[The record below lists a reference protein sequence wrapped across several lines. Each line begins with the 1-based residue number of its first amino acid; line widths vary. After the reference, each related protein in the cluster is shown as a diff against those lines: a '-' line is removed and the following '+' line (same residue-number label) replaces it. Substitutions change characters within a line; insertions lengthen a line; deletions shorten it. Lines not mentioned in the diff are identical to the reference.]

1 MSTMNP
7 NRGYVLGPE
16 ARVVVLRRRDGY
28 AVAVVHAE
36 GPFTHD
42 QAEAM
47 AAALRRQG
55 SGKVTKA
62 EAAQILGITE
72 KGVDYLRSQGL
83 LTSEQQSNKRVLI
96 DADSVRD
103 YQASRSA

>member
-1 MSTMNP
+1 MNP

-16 ARVVVLRRRDGY
+16 ARVVVLRRHDGY
-28 AVAVVHAE
+28 GVAVVHSE
-36 GPFTHD
+36 GPFTHE

-55 SGKVTKA
+55 SGKLTKA

-72 KGVDYLRSQGL
+72 KGVDYLRAQGVL
-83 LTSEQQSNKRVLI
+83 KYERQSNKRVLI
-96 DADSVRD
+96 DSDSVHEELARRG
-103 YQASRSA
+103 A